1 MLISTGILIDGTD
14 ITDYIAYQGVQWSR
28 NDVDGPNAGR
38 TMSGLMIRD
47 RVATKIRLDITCRP
61 LKDDELHTLLNLIL
75 PEFVQVTYD
84 DPMYGF
90 VTKTM
95 YANNNKAQFLI
106 RKAPTPPEHWYICH
120 PSETMPSYEL
130 WNNIS
135 FPLVER

>member
-1 MLISTGILIDGTD
+1 MLIDTRIMIDGTD
-14 ITDYIAYQGVQWSR
+14 ITDLIAIGGVKWSR
-28 NDVDGPNAGR
+28 NDIDGPNAGR

-61 LKDDELHTLLNLIL
+61 LELSELRTLLNLIY
-75 PEFVQVTYD
+75 PEFVTVTYD
-84 DPMYGF
+84 DPMQGV

-95 YANNNKAQFLI
+95 YANNNSADFWI
-106 RKAPTPPEHWYICH
+106 RKQSKRPEQFWYY
-120 PSETMPSYEL
+120 PEPQAKEY